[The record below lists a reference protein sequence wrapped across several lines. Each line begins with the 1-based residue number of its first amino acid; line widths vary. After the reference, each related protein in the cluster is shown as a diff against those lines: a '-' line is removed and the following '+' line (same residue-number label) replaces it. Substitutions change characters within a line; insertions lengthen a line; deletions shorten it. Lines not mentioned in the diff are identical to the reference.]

1 MFNGS
6 VSRQFRSSVSAAPS
20 AVRAAVCRISAPS
33 GWNTARYTSSAA
45 SAGVPSLVN
54 SPPTAENTA
63 CTSTLRVM
71 ASDSFWLMPAI
82 LPGSSSFAATSSTKM
97 PPQVTRRM
105 SRKRSAADR
114 ASVFPD

>member
-1 MFNGS
+1 
-6 VSRQFRSSVSAAPS
+6 
-20 AVRAAVCRISAPS
+20 
-33 GWNTARYTSSAA
+33 
-45 SAGVPSLVN
+45 
-54 SPPTAENTA
+54 
-63 CTSTLRVM
+63 M
-71 ASDSFWLMPAI
+71 ASDSFWLTPAI